1 VVREDCEG
9 EGGGWTREEAERYL
23 LGMERERR
31 YLQETW

>member
-1 VVREDCEG
+1 VMGEDCE
-9 EGGGWTREEAERYL
+9 GGWTREEAERYL